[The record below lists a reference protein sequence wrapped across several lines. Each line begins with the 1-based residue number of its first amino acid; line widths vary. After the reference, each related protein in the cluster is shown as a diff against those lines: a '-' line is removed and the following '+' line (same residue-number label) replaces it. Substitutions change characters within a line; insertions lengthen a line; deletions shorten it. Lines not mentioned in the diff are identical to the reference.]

1 MLWLFQSVYNS
12 KATRVH
18 LQKLDLPNWQS
29 MSSTVNTVK
38 KRNTKI
44 PSDISCLARIL
55 LLLCFLHCSGILDLP
70 WDLLH
75 FVLVV
80 LSSFLFFSQVN
91 MSYFLLIEWQVL
103 YTRRLTQKA
112 KKYHHGFLRLAI
124 CGSLE
129 MQVDFRTIV
138 CLSLKIIIFF
148 VGLGG
153 DPFN

>member
-1 MLWLFQSVYNS
+1 MLWLFQSLHVYNS

-38 KRNTKI
+38 ITKQKLI
-44 PSDISCLARIL
+44 VLSCLGFFYYYVFYITVESWISLGIYCIL
-55 LLLCFLHCSGILDLP
+55 SQLFYLLFC
-70 WDLLH
+70 
-75 FVLVV
+75 
-80 LSSFLFFSQVN
+80 FFSQVN

-112 KKYHHGFLRLAI
+112 KKYHDGFLRLAI
-124 CGSLE
+124 YGSLG

-138 CLSLKIIIFF
+138 FLVSR
-148 VGLGG
+148 
-153 DPFN
+153 

>member
-1 MLWLFQSVYNS
+1 M
-12 KATRVH
+12 H

-29 MSSTVNTVK
+29 MSSVVNTVK

-44 PSDISCLARIL
+44 DCCFLSRIL

-75 FVLVV
+75 IVLVV

-91 MSYFLLIEWQVL
+91 MFLLIEWQVL
-103 YTRRLTQKA
+103 STRRLTQKA

-124 CGSLE
+124 CGSLG
-129 MQVDFRTIV
+129 MQVDFKTII
-138 CLSLKIIIFF
+138 CLSLKIIILFF
-148 VGLGG
+148 RLH
-153 DPFN
+153 

>member
-1 MLWLFQSVYNS
+1 MLWLFQSLHVYNS

-18 LQKLDLPNWQS
+18 LRKLDLPNWQS
-29 MSSTVNTVK
+29 MSSTVNTIK

-44 PSDISCLARIL
+44 DCCFLSRIL

-70 WDLLH
+70 WDLLYI
-75 FVLVV
+75 VLVV

-112 KKYHHGFLRLAI
+112 KKYHHSFLQLAI

-129 MQVDFRTIV
+129 MQVDFKTIV
-138 CLSLKIIIFF
+138 CLSLKIIILF